1 MRAPIGLK
9 IRNQRKS
16 LGYSQSNFA
25 KMLGISPS
33 YLNLIEANK
42 RDVGGTLLQTIA
54 HKLDIA
60 LDELTGENEQRLLS
74 ALEEIFTDPALE
86 SLKMGANE
94 ARELVATNPRAARAL
109 HQTYRAFAEAVAEA
123 DAYSNRLKSDP
134 LLADLLHQMLS
145 QITAVRSSAEILT
158 DVPDLDASE
167 QQRFHGMVSRES
179 RALSDVAQT
188 LIDQFEGEAGR
199 NRSLTPARELDD
211 LIVEEKNYFPTLEE
225 TAANLRDG
233 FVNRGSVV
241 EVDLAAQLRAEFGIE
256 TKRVAQ
262 LARSE
267 TGFPMQYRYDAKE
280 KVLWFQGSATLATR
294 QFQLARLYGELKARQ
309 QLMDLAND
317 ERLSTPASRRLAV
330 RALGSYLAGALI
342 FPYEDFL
349 HEAEQSSYDID
360 YLSQRYAASFEQ
372 VAHRLVTL
380 RRPGAEGIPFG
391 FLRAD
396 PSGRLSKHFPLPG
409 MAWPNA
415 GHGCPLWTLFDA
427 FRHPNEVVRQT
438 VSYPDGGRYLML
450 AKSFAKRADRFQSRP
465 LYTSV
470 MLVCDVLYADQ
481 TVYGNGMSLDNP
493 QVDVPVGPTCRMCIR
508 RSCESRQ
515 EEMFTGAGG
524 VHTVRLPLTEMN
536 FDIGER

>member
-25 KMLGISPS
+25 KSIGISPS

-54 HKLDIA
+54 LKLDIS

-74 ALEEIFTDPALE
+74 ALEEIFSDPALE
-86 SLKMGANE
+86 SLKMGSAE
-94 ARELVATNPRAARAL
+94 ARDLVATNPRAARAL
-109 HQTYRAFAEAVAEA
+109 HQTYRAYAEAVAEA
-123 DAYSNRLKSDP
+123 EAYSNRLKSDP

-158 DVPDLDASE
+158 DVPDLELAE

-225 TAANLRDG
+225 KAAALRAG
-233 FVNRGSVV
+233 FARRGSVV
-241 EVDLAAQLRAEFGIE
+241 EAELAVQLETEFGIT
-256 TKRVAQ
+256 TKRVAE
-262 LARSE
+262 LGGTE
-267 TGFPMQYRYDAKE
+267 TGFPMQYRFDAKD

-294 QFQLARLYGELKARQ
+294 QFQMARLYSELRGRDELIA
-309 QLMDLAND
+309 LAKD
-317 ERLSTPASRRLAV
+317 ERLSSAASRRLAI
-330 RALGSYLAGALI
+330 RALGSYLAGAII

-349 HEAEQSSYDID
+349 REAEQSSYDID

-396 PSGRLSKHFPLPG
+396 PSGRLSKHFPLPAWHGPMPG
-409 MAWPNA
+409 MVAR
-415 GHGCPLWTLFDA
+415 F
-427 FRHPNEVVRQT
+427 
-438 VSYPDGGRYLML
+438 GRCLTRSAIQMMWCG
-450 AKSFAKRADRFQSRP
+450 RP
-465 LYTSV
+465 
-470 MLVCDVLYADQ
+470 
-481 TVYGNGMSLDNP
+481 
-493 QVDVPVGPTCRMCIR
+493 
-508 RSCESRQ
+508 
-515 EEMFTGAGG
+515 
-524 VHTVRLPLTEMN
+524 
-536 FDIGER
+536 